1 MRDIVD
7 PYLADRGVLVR
18 ESPVLK
24 TSDARAAHVYL
35 SLQLR
40 DDAQDKGLTRLSFD
54 GLVRSALTN
63 TDPEHRL
70 SRADITKRIQG
81 LLPGDLPARLDE
93 LTNGALALTTC
104 RAQPPMIRPASPRN
118 DGCEGWRSHSWR
130 RHLSHFSK
138 ATLAGPATG
147 FFAAPQWM
155 RSLLTVPRNC
165 SGENGFC
172 RNSTSPGTISSV
184 KSRPRRCNS
193 GRL

>member
-1 MRDIVD
+1 MKPRKRK
-7 PYLADRGVLVR
+7 LRF
-18 ESPVLK
+18 SPN
-24 TSDARAAHVYL
+24 SGYARYCRPVFGRPWCPRARVSGTQNIGRASGARL
-35 SLQLR
+35 SLSSASRRCSGQR
-40 DDAQDKGLTRLSFD
+40 LTRLSFD

-93 LTNGALALTTC
+93 LTNGALALTTR
-104 RAQPPMIRPASPRN
+104 RAQPPN
-118 DGCEGWRSHSWR
+118 E
-130 RHLSHFSK
+130 LFFLNFSK